1 MYPVDYLYIYIQN
14 SEHGTTI
21 YLSNLLCFID
31 NRFILKQMSSTEVEI
46 FEKFGFEYFQYI
58 SKCYMEQV

>member
-1 MYPVDYLYIYIQN
+1 M
-14 SEHGTTI
+14 
-21 YLSNLLCFID
+21 SNFLCFVD
-31 NRFILKQMSSTEVEI
+31 NRFILKQMSGTEVEI